1 MDRTIKLW
9 LNILLFVFLVLI
21 LSFTIAFNNK
31 NMETMLVL
39 SSILVTSVS
48 IRYLFFY
55 ESKKFYNI
63 GIASICID
71 AVIVYIMSS
80 MDTYGICRM
89 FYLVLIGDTIIFYP
103 ILLGLIMWTAGF
115 LTFLTV
121 TYVLNKSAKLFA
133 LPSYLASGILS
144 VIFISFIMS
153 IVKYVIIQHSRLDI
167 TMKELEAAHEQLKET
182 SKQLEMM
189 TIVKERNRI
198 AGEVHDTIGH
208 TLTTVLVEIEAGKRI
223 MKKDTDKALYKLELA
238 QEEVRKGLG
247 DISKSIKTINSGS
260 TGFEN
265 FESSVEKIVKDTK
278 LHTGVQIECRF
289 ENISNVPKAVG
300 NVLLKA
306 LKEGITNGIRHGK
319 CNGFTLEITLENTFI
334 TLRLVDNGIGYE
346 KLDYGFGLT
355 TMKERMEG
363 VGGSM
368 NLHSEPGKGSCLELI
383 VPFREEEWNGKN
395 QNYDCR

>member
-71 AVIVYIMSS
+71 AVIVYIISS

-121 TYVLNKSAKLFA
+121 TYVLNKSAILFA
-133 LPSYLASGILS
+133 LPSYFASGILS

-198 AGEVHDTIGH
+198 AAEVHDTIGH

-289 ENISNVPKAVG
+289 ENISNVPKTVG

-319 CNGFTLEITLENTFI
+319 CNGFTLEIALENRFI

-383 VPFREEEWNGKN
+383 VPFREEE
-395 QNYDCR
+395 

>member
-21 LSFTIAFNNK
+21 LSFTIALNNK
-31 NMETMLVL
+31 NMETLLVL
-39 SSILVTSVS
+39 ASILVTSVS
-48 IRYLFFY
+48 IRYLFLY

-71 AVIVYIMSS
+71 TVIVYIMNNI
-80 MDTYGICRM
+80 DTYGICRM
-89 FYLVLIGDTIIFYP
+89 FYLVLIGETIIFYP
-103 ILLGLIMWTAGF
+103 IILGIIAWTVGF
-115 LTFLTV
+115 LIFLII
-121 TYVLNKSAKLFA
+121 TYVLNKSATLFE
-133 LPSYLASGILS
+133 LPSYFASGILS

-153 IVKYVIIQHSRLDI
+153 IVKYVINQHSRLDR

-182 SKQLEMM
+182 SKQLEKMA
-189 TIVKERNRI
+189 IIKERNRI

-247 DISKSIKTINSGS
+247 DISKSIKTISNGS
-260 TGFEN
+260 TDFEN
-265 FESSVEKIVKDTK
+265 FESSVKKIVKETQI
-278 LHTGVQIECRF
+278 HTGVKIKCQF
-289 ENISNVPKAVG
+289 ENISNVPKTVG
-300 NVLLKA
+300 EVLLKA

-319 CNGFTLEITLENTFI
+319 CYGFTLQLSLKNNFTTF
-334 TLRLVDNGIGYE
+334 RLVDNGIGCK

-355 TMKERMEG
+355 TMKERVEG
-363 VGGSM
+363 VGGSIS
-368 NLHSEPGKGSCLELI
+368 LYSEPGKGSCLELI
-383 VPFREEEWNGKN
+383 IPFRKEE
-395 QNYDCR
+395 